1 MRPRLS
7 KAKRKQA
14 CSSQKKRESVAVKT
28 LSQKE
33 RFITSLILQDCG
45 GLVELFL
52 NPRFISIEESLHVVK
67 MELVSKIFVCDFIFC
82 AFFENVCELHVQCY
96 TLSSQEFGRVT
107 VLIQE
112 VFRTVKP
119 YFCESV
125 MTNATGF
132 NKIFVACENVLYTC
146 LHRNRVHCLYG
157 PILNPR

>member
-1 MRPRLS
+1 MRLRLS

-33 RFITSLILQDCG
+33 RFVTSLILQNCG
-45 GLVELFL
+45 GLVELLF
-52 NPRFISIEESLHVVK
+52 NPI
-67 MELVSKIFVCDFIFC
+67 LVSTEEFLHIIKVEVIIEILVCNTVFC
-82 AFFENVCELHVQCY
+82 TLFKNVRKLHVQCY
-96 TLSSQEFGRVT
+96 ALSPQEFGRVT

-119 YFCESV
+119 CFCESV
-125 MTNATGF
+125 MTNAARF
-132 NKIFVACENVLYTC
+132 NEIFIACTNVLYTC
-146 LHRNRVHCLYG
+146 LHRSSVHSLNG